1 MLNDFCSFVESIWGG
16 SHKIITDLIGLK
28 VLEIQNGHDM
38 FHISLADKERFGKF
52 SLYHRNYGKFLNG
65 SYGWHLQCKCWT
77 LSYAIVQA
85 YGHSFHKDNDLWLN
99 KEDYDRLMADWRK
112 YCE

>member
-52 SLYHRNYGKFLNG
+52 SLYHRNYGKFFEWL
-65 SYGWHLQCKCWT
+65 
-77 LSYAIVQA
+77 
-85 YGHSFHKDNDLWLN
+85 LWLAPP
-99 KEDYDRLMADWRK
+99 M
-112 YCE
+112 